1 MTRVIAALNTLRMND
16 PDRLGDWF
24 GRFITTY
31 RSSMTPTA
39 DPDLLP
45 WEAVQEQLANNAAA
59 LHRHPMARMAWRRAA
74 RGARLYV
81 SGQEYPVPVKD
92 ARLIANAE
100 SLDAQTLSTLSV
112 QGSKTVQAL
121 YQDGHYSL
129 T

>member
-1 MTRVIAALNTLRMND
+1 VVAALNALRMND

-31 RSSMTPTA
+31 RSSGTPAA

-45 WEAVQEQLANNAAA
+45 WDAVQEYLEHNTAT

-81 SGQEYPVPVKD
+81 SGQEYPLPIKD
-92 ARLIANAE
+92 ARLIANTE
-100 SLDAQTLSTLSV
+100 QLDRQALSTLSS
-112 QGSKTVQAL
+112 QGRKTVEIL
-121 YQDGHYSL
+121 YLDGYYQWVES
-129 T
+129 